1 MSAGQQFTE
10 RYLKVMFAN
19 LRDATPEQV
28 QEELEHCRNINRK
41 PVRVPRLHRK
51 HFSETRFEAANG
63 FSMQV
68 FSTEPWRDPERVILY
83 LHGGACIYQPVFF
96 HWRFVYDLA
105 LRTHCQ
111 VIMPIYPKYP
121 DYHCVDNMAV
131 MMDFYE
137 RVIAQTGVSE
147 LILMGDSFGGNVAMS
162 MTQEAFKRGMPPVS
176 TLVLMSPCVD
186 NAFTRREAMVAL
198 QPLDEMIKL
207 ERIES
212 IMGGWQGTLPPT
224 HPWVSPVYGDL
235 KAFPSNTLLIYG
247 SHEILKVDAMLLTEK
262 MNESGLPIRSLE
274 YPGMFHTFPLFPVKE
289 GFQAIREIARSCC
302 SKGSTKSKR
311 SMFAPSERA

>member
-10 RYLKVMFAN
+10 RYLKAMFAN
-19 LRDATPEQV
+19 LKDATPEQV
-28 QEELEHCRNINRK
+28 QEELEHCRKINSK
-41 PVRVPRLHRK
+41 PVRVPRLHRG

-63 FSMQV
+63 FVMQV

-105 LRTHCQ
+105 LRTHCR

-121 DYHCVDNMAV
+121 EYHCVDNMAV

-137 RVIAQTGVSE
+137 RAMMPMGVKDVV
-147 LILMGDSFGGNVAMS
+147 LMGDSFGANMAMS
-162 MTQEAFKRGMPPVS
+162 MTQEIAKRGLLPVS
-176 TLVLMSPCVD
+176 SLVLMSPCVD

-198 QPLDEMIKL
+198 QPLDAMIKL
-207 ERIES
+207 ERIEQ
-212 IMGGWQGTLPPT
+212 IMGGWQGALPST
-224 HPWVSPVYGDL
+224 HPWVSPIYGNL
-235 KAFPSNTLLIYG
+235 KAFPADTLLVYG
-247 SHEILKVDAMLLTEK
+247 SHEILKVDALLLTER
-262 MNESGLPIRSLE
+262 MHELGLPIRSLE

-289 GFQAIREIARSCC
+289 GFAALRSI
-302 SKGSTKSKR
+302 TKTIYSA
-311 SMFAPSERA
+311 SPPSASLSQE

>member
-1 MSAGQQFTE
+1 MMSAGKQFTE
-10 RYLKVMFAN
+10 RYLNAMFAT
-19 LRDATPEQV
+19 LKDATPEQV
-28 QEELEHCRNINRK
+28 QEELEHCRKINRK
-41 PVRVPRLHRK
+41 PVRVPRLHRA
-51 HFSETRFEAANG
+51 HFSESQFEATNG
-63 FSMQV
+63 FFMQV

-121 DYHCVDNMAV
+121 EYHCVDDMVV

-137 RVIAQTGVSE
+137 RYLMPLKASKVV
-147 LILMGDSFGGNVAMS
+147 LMGDSFGANMAMS
-162 MTQEAFKRGMPPVS
+162 MTQEIFKRGMQPVS
-176 TLVLMSPCVD
+176 ALVLMSPCVD
-186 NAFTRREAMVAL
+186 NAFTRRDAMVTL

-207 ERIES
+207 ERIEQ
-212 IMGGWQGTLPPT
+212 IMGGWQGSLPAN
-224 HPWVSPVYGDL
+224 HPWVSPIYGDL

-247 SHEILKVDAMLLTEK
+247 SNEILKVDALLLTEK
-262 MNESGLPIRSLE
+262 MHELGLPIRSLE

-289 GFQAIREIARSCC
+289 GFQAMREMASVV
-302 SKGSTKSKR
+302 
-311 SMFAPSERA
+311 RA